1 MSGKPEKPK
10 SQYKSCRDC
19 KADIL
24 QKDPDK
30 CPYCGSVNLICEEEQ
45 LSRLTAEAEL
55 EKTGS
60 YEATANLI
68 ESTIAAYSEKLKQ
81 LLNQPVYRFTEA
93 TSKQVPAASA
103 VYVIY
108 DTSSNQMIYAGRSQN
123 LKTSLL
129 NHHKKAN
136 IKSSQFRKALG
147 QKHNL
152 NTEAQISDYIITNCC
167 FKLLKVQSFK
177 EAIRLEHFITAIM
190 TPILNTAVNQ

>member
-45 LSRLTAEAEL
+45 LSHLTEESEL
-55 EKTGS
+55 EKAGS
-60 YEATANLI
+60 YEAAANLI
-68 ESTIAAYSEKLKQ
+68 ESTIASYSEKLKQ
-81 LLNQPVYRFTEA
+81 LLNQPVYRFADA

-103 VYVIY
+103 VYLIY
-108 DTSSNQMIYAGRSQN
+108 DNISNQMIYAGRSQN
-123 LKTSLL
+123 LRTHLL
-129 NHHKKAN
+129 NRHKKGT
-136 IKSSQFRKALG
+136 IKNSQFRKALG
-147 QKHNL
+147 QKHSM
-152 NTEAQISDYIITNCC
+152 NTEAQISDYIITNCS
-167 FKLLKVQSFK
+167 FKLLAVQSLK

-190 TPILNTAVNQ
+190 APILNTAHKQ